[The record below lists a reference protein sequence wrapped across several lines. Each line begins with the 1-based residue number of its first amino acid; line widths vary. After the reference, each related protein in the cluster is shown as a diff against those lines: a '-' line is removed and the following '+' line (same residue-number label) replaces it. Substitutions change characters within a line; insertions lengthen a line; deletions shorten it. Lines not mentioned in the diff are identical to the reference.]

1 MKNLFKYDDIK
12 REIFIFSVSGIIVV
26 SFFYV
31 INNIPVIQEL
41 LTKIIGIL
49 MPFIWAIAIAFLLSS
64 TCKKIE
70 RSIPEK
76 LSFKTRRSIA
86 VLLSLILMIAVI
98 SIFLLVLVPQIVTS
112 ATQLA
117 SSMSTYIKEA
127 SKFFGDLAIKYGIT
141 QDTVSYILSY
151 SQEIMN
157 TVITFMQQ
165 NIPQIVGMTYS
176 TITSIG
182 SIVIG
187 VIIASYML
195 LDKER
200 LFGQFNKLAR
210 AFLKDEVTYFI
221 KDVIFISIDK
231 FNNFIVGKLIDSLI
245 IGIICFVSMKIIG
258 IEYAILISFVIGITN
273 VIPVFGPFIGAIPC
287 IFILLIVDPLEALWF
302 SILIVVLQQIDGN
315 IIGPFIL
322 GDSMGLS
329 SMWIMF
335 AIIVGGG
342 LFGVPGM
349 FLDVPAFSIIYHLLK
364 EYAEKR
370 IREKE
375 EYIKNS
381 DH

>member
-1 MKNLFKYDDIK
+1 
-12 REIFIFSVSGIIVV
+12 
-26 SFFYV
+26 
-31 INNIPVIQEL
+31 
-41 LTKIIGIL
+41 
-49 MPFIWAIAIAFLLSS
+49 
-64 TCKKIE
+64 
-70 RSIPEK
+70 
-76 LSFKTRRSIA
+76 
-86 VLLSLILMIAVI
+86 
-98 SIFLLVLVPQIVTS
+98 
-112 ATQLA
+112 
-117 SSMSTYIKEA
+117 
-127 SKFFGDLAIKYGIT
+127 
-141 QDTVSYILSY
+141 
-151 SQEIMN
+151 MN

-287 IFILLIVDPLEALWF
+287 IFILLIVDPLEA
-302 SILIVVLQQIDGN
+302 
-315 IIGPFIL
+315 
-322 GDSMGLS
+322 
-329 SMWIMF
+329 
-335 AIIVGGG
+335 
-342 LFGVPGM
+342 
-349 FLDVPAFSIIYHLLK
+349 
-364 EYAEKR
+364 
-370 IREKE
+370 
-375 EYIKNS
+375 
-381 DH
+381 

>member
-245 IGIICFVSMKIIG
+245 IGLKVTEEYVSNLTIRKFWRYI
-258 IEYAILISFVIGITN
+258 
-273 VIPVFGPFIGAIPC
+273 
-287 IFILLIVDPLEALWF
+287 
-302 SILIVVLQQIDGN
+302 
-315 IIGPFIL
+315 
-322 GDSMGLS
+322 
-329 SMWIMF
+329 
-335 AIIVGGG
+335 
-342 LFGVPGM
+342 
-349 FLDVPAFSIIYHLLK
+349 
-364 EYAEKR
+364 KR
-370 IREKE
+370 INKHE
-375 EYIKNS
+375 EYEACRSGQMSGMVTFKEPIQHWMTSIEVTDKYENLKTDEEELRS
-381 DH
+381 KIE